1 MDAPVV
7 VVIGS
12 ATLDEI
18 LFGGRKRRKIG
29 GVATYAG
36 VTFRRHGLGTAVAAN
51 VAAADVPLF
60 RLYADEGLLWTNG
73 PTRATTRF
81 INRETGAGRVQE
93 MPSAADPIRCDAWLA
108 ERPTIRHVHLG
119 PLHPDDIHPDT
130 LSLAASGRYFV
141 SLDVQGY
148 VRGTEGSRIVP
159 RVSDRLEQALASAD
173 AVKADEV
180 EWRFIL
186 GHFGADTAGLQSRLG
201 FGELLLT
208 RGAEGGHLIGRD
220 GTVIDYA
227 PVPVPPERIEDPT
240 GAGDV
245 FFAAYLAGRRHEGW
259 TERESLEHAA
269 RIAAQHVSGRYLTAA
284 ALSAG
289 LEIREGGTA

>member
-7 VVIGS
+7 IVIGS
-12 ATLDEI
+12 AALDTVD
-18 LFGGRKRRKIG
+18 FGGRTRRKIG

-60 RLYADEGLLWTNG
+60 RLYTEEGLLWTNG

-81 INRETGAGRVQE
+81 INRETGAGRAQE
-93 MPSAADPIRCDAWLA
+93 MPSAADPIRCNAWLA

-119 PLHPDDIHPDT
+119 PLHPDDIHMDT
-130 LSLAASGRYFV
+130 LSLAADGRYFV

-148 VRGTEGSRIVP
+148 VRGVADGRIVP
-159 RVSDRLEQALASAD
+159 RVSDRLETALAAAD
-173 AVKADEV
+173 AVKADET
-180 EWRFIL
+180 EWKLIL
-186 GHFGADTAGLQSRLG
+186 AHFKSDTAGLQARLG

-208 RGAEGGHLIGRD
+208 AGARGGRLIGRD
-220 GTVIDYA
+220 GLVIDYE
-227 PVPVPPERIEDPT
+227 PGPVPPGRVEDPT

-245 FFAAYLAGRRHEGW
+245 FFAAYLAGRHHEGW
-259 TERESLEHAA
+259 TDRESLSHAA
-269 RIAAQHVSGRYLTAA
+269 RIAALHVTGKYLTPAS
-284 ALSAG
+284 LSAETG
-289 LEIREGGTA
+289 LTGG

>member
-7 VVIGS
+7 IVIGS
-12 ATLDEI
+12 ATLDTI
-18 LFGGRKRRKIG
+18 RFGGRTRRKIG

-60 RLYADEGLLWTNG
+60 RLFSDEGLLWTNG

-81 INRETGAGRVQE
+81 INRETGAGRAQE
-93 MPSAADPIRCDAWLA
+93 MPSAADPIRCGAWLA
-108 ERPTIRHVHLG
+108 ERATIRHVHLG

-148 VRGTEGSRIVP
+148 VRGVEDSRIVP
-159 RVSDRLEQALASAD
+159 RVSDRIETALAAAD
-173 AVKADEV
+173 AVKADET
-180 EWRFIL
+180 EWERILARF
-186 GHFGADTAGLQSRLG
+186 GSDTAGLRSRLG

-208 RGAEGGHLIGRD
+208 AGAEGGRLISRD
-220 GTVIDYA
+220 GSVLHYA
-227 PVPVPPERIEDPT
+227 PVPVPPEQVEDPT

-245 FFAAYLAGRRHEGW
+245 FFAAFLAGRHHEGW

-269 RIAAQHVSGRYLTAA
+269 RIAAQHVSGGYLTPA
-284 ALSAG
+284 ALSA
-289 LEIREGGTA
+289 ETDSTGGDAS

>member
-1 MDAPVV
+1 MDTPVV
-7 VVIGS
+7 LVIGS
-12 ATLDEI
+12 ATLDVVD
-18 LFGGRKRRKIG
+18 FGGRNRRKIG

-36 VTFRRHGLGTAVAAN
+36 VTFRRHGIDTAVAAN

-60 RLYADEGLLWTNG
+60 RLYTDEGLLWKNG
-73 PTRATTRF
+73 PTPATTRF

-93 MPSAADPIRCDAWLA
+93 MPSAADPIRCGAWLA
-108 ERPTIRHVHLG
+108 ERPAIRHVHLG

-148 VRGTEGSRIVP
+148 VRGVADGRIVP
-159 RVSDRLEQALASAD
+159 RVSDRLETALAAAD
-173 AVKADEV
+173 AVKADET
-180 EWRFIL
+180 EWALIL
-186 GHFGADTAGLQSRLG
+186 AHFGSNTAGLRCRLG

-208 RGAEGGHLIGRD
+208 AGDRGGRLIGSD
-220 GTVIDYA
+220 GRVIDY
-227 PVPVPPERIEDPT
+227 PPDPVPPGRIEDPT

-245 FFAAYLAGRRHEGW
+245 FFSAYLAGRHHEGW

-269 RIAAQHVSGRYLTAA
+269 RIASLQVTGQYLTPAS
-284 ALSAG
+284 LSAG
-289 LEIREGGTA
+289 TESTEGWLS